1 VLFPL
6 ISGTIVTTFFNT
18 VDEARAMVKEDDVNK
33 FEKAWKR
40 FDRKQT
46 GYITS
51 WKLRPLLESLRSLD
65 FAFWFDKELHPGKMA
80 LLEEL
85 LASDMTRIRNEIL
98 RTMDSS
104 FVQQYHMRHDV
115 GQYPGQLRYDAV
127 FAHLVALKLF
137 PNALQVPAMSALIKL
152 ERICSATFEFSQQ
165 RIIGD
170 LRRRILLSKQM
181 GSDGGST
188 SRSKESVNRQSSL
201 LKIGSVAQGFK
212 NSLKMKFS
220 GFVGDTNTASTPQA
234 IVTNNKKDPGSKSE
248 PQTPLGTQ
256 RSQARAHAPQ
266 SSRSTKTE
274 EENEQMQSSQRSVSP
289 EDRNQNPKRVDPI
302 PTVEPLAMNSDR
314 RSTRSKNPEAP
325 QASAR
330 SVSIAG
336 LDTERKDKR
345 SPSEVESL
353 VSPRY
358 GSRGHPALKSPRTL
372 TPRALS
378 RELAFAPNESEEMSI
393 EAGGQSWAGADAA
406 PDHADRGK
414 AANVMLPQLSARSL
428 FSDPGED
435 DVMVVLHLDILEE
448 DWEEL
453 EENVRE
459 TNKLICQ
466 LRLDFALSLDIKLEQ
481 VEIASLDKQPRGL
494 MVVCWLMLDPES
506 QDDRRPKHLLSKL
519 RGQVGDPNSDLRVLM
534 PLLYKIDTPDEEW
547 RIDPEHQRTPPSP
560 RRAKTESKVLQRHSK
575 ELETYVPK
583 SPEEVSPEKVPAVEA
598 EEVNQDPISMI
609 LNFGPQVKLPDHQ

>member
-1 VLFPL
+1 
-6 ISGTIVTTFFNT
+6 
-18 VDEARAMVKEDDVNK
+18 MVKEDDVNK